1 MAGDTFTGFLHLIK
15 PEIGGSRDA
24 WGQKF
29 HQDMDKIDV
38 WAKGVDTLAKDAVY
52 KSIQKDAQGNTV
64 KQVVAG
70 PVDFSAA
77 VNLNDVASV
86 GKLLTAKEGVVVS
99 EGKSFTAGEGFF
111 RETPGKTHLEIV
123 TGSANNFRIVNV
135 AYTQELFKVD
145 PASILYK
152 GGAMWHSGNLTP
164 GNYYDK
170 TSTAQQLGY
179 GDHKIVKANA
189 QLILEYGGVYAW
201 GIMSASNSELQLR
214 DTNGGETKFAVRTNG
229 SLWSSQMGDIND
241 RIESRAKSWADDRIA
256 NYDVQVAGS
265 YANKNS
271 TDPQNFAGAGQ
282 FAPYLDIVRGNVVRM
297 RMEVEAN
304 GTFSFKDG
312 DRNDGW
318 LSFWSDG
325 NIWSKLWNN
334 TVDGRIEQRARE
346 FADDRLAS
354 ATNRINNKTIRY
366 TYAGDLDN
374 HWNLNGGNYAE
385 PFNGAFMT
393 TRNTTSDGYALQW
406 SGSRWRYIQMSDSNG
421 TWYHITY
428 S

>member
-1 MAGDTFTGFLHLIK
+1 MAGDTFTEFLNLIK

-29 HQDMDKIDV
+29 HQDMDEIDV

-86 GKLLTAKEGVVVS
+86 GKLLTAKEGVVVP
-99 EGKSFTAGEGFF
+99 EGKSFTAGAGFF
-111 RETPGKTHLEIV
+111 HEAPGKAYLEIV
-123 TGSANNFRIVNV
+123 TGSANNFRIVNA

-145 PASILYK
+145 PTSILYK
-152 GGAMWHSGNLTP
+152 GGAMWHQGNLTP

-179 GDHKIVKANA
+179 GDHKISKANA

-256 NYDVQVAGS
+256 NYNAQVAS
-265 YANKNS
+265 TYANKNS
-271 TDPQNFAGAGQ
+271 GDAQLFAGAGQ
-282 FAPYLDIVRGNVVRM
+282 FVPYLDIVRGGVVRM
-297 RMEVEAN
+297 RMEVGAGGAFDFKN
-304 GTFSFKDG
+304 GDTG
-312 DRNDGW
+312 DVW
-318 LSFWSDG
+318 LSFGSDG

-334 TVDGRIEQRARE
+334 TVNGRIEQRARE

-354 ATNRINNKTIRY
+354 ATNRINNKTLRY

-374 HWNLNGGNYAE
+374 NWNLNGGNYAE
-385 PFNGAFMT
+385 PYNGAFMT
-393 TRNTTSDGYALQW
+393 TRNTFFDGYTTYW
-406 SGSRWRYIQMSDSNG
+406 SGGRWRYIQMSDSNG
-421 TWYHITY
+421 TWYHINY
-428 S
+428 G